1 MPRPGV
7 TFLIPCLNEAVTL
20 PKVLGA
26 IQAFRRGPLRGRPSE
41 ILVSDNG
48 SDDGSQALARKAG
61 ARVVHCPVRG
71 YGAALRHGIAQARFP
86 YVVFADAD
94 ATYDFSESG
103 PLIQGLDAG
112 ADLVLGSRLAGRILP
127 GAMPW
132 SHRWIGTPLLTAAI
146 NGLHGHGG
154 KPLTDCNSGFR
165 ALRKD
170 AHASWGL
177 TSDGMEYA
185 SEMLVEAL
193 RHGADVREV
202 PASLAPDTR
211 GRPPHLRRWRDGMR
225 HLLQILVVAPGA
237 FTASGRALWILSWL
251 LLAGGALATHE
262 VAVGPF
268 YVLGLHT
275 LLFALL
281 GSLLGLAVWSVG
293 LFLAVRDPARA
304 RGLTRWLLELPE
316 EKLFWLGALGGGFS
330 ALVLAAIIVAWSV
343 SGFANLHLE
352 RQTVVAVAF
361 AANGM
366 LLLWN
371 TLSAHLI
378 KRLWNLERA
387 VWKQGD
393 KPKRPRRA

>member
-1 MPRPGV
+1 
-7 TFLIPCLNEAVTL
+7 
-20 PKVLGA
+20 
-26 IQAFRRGPLRGRPSE
+26 
-41 ILVSDNG
+41 
-48 SDDGSQALARKAG
+48 
-61 ARVVHCPVRG
+61 
-71 YGAALRHGIAQARFP
+71 
-86 YVVFADAD
+86 VVFADAD
-94 ATYDFSESG
+94 ATYNFAESG
-103 PLIQGLDAG
+103 ALIQGLDEG
-112 ADLVLGSRLAGRILP
+112 ADLVLGSRLSGKILP

-132 SHRWIGTPLLTAAI
+132 SHRWIGTPLLTMAI
-146 NGLHGHGG
+146 NFLHGHGK

-237 FTASGRALWILSWL
+237 FTASGRALWILSWMA
-251 LLAGGALATHE
+251 LAGGALVSRE
-262 VAVGPF
+262 VAVGHF

-293 LFLAVRDPARA
+293 LFLGVRDTARA

-316 EKLFWLGALGGGFS
+316 ERLFWLGALGGTFS
-330 ALVLAAIIVAWSV
+330 AAVLVAIVAAWSV
-343 SGFANLHLE
+343 SGFGSLHLE

-378 KRLWNLERA
+378 KRLWRVEKAALD
-387 VWKQGD
+387 QGL
-393 KPKRPRRA
+393 KARRRRA